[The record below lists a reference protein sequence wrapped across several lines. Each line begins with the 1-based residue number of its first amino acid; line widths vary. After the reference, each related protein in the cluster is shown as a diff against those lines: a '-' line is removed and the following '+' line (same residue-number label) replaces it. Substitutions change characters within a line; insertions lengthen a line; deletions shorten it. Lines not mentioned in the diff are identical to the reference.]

1 MLLEPL
7 DRRAIVHLAQLHHQ
21 VDCPATAF
29 FQMPVE
35 ELGPCDRNRT
45 TLGPPLRLITPV
57 TQSTPSS

>member
-1 MLLEPL
+1 MLLEPV

-35 ELGPCDRNRT
+35 ELGPRDRNRT
-45 TLGPPLRLITPV
+45 TLGSPL
-57 TQSTPSS
+57 